1 MQTSLKHLLLSLTL
15 LSSLAEAKKVV
26 LYMDHAT
33 SPMMQQLMHFS
44 EHSQEKDT
52 AFGFAFRRLNI
63 EPKLVAHLPDHYI
76 SPLTELKEIPDKP
89 FREYLSKLQDKYPEG
104 LEVEIH
110 ANLNFSWNTIRDIL
124 RQSKHE
130 NLKSSPINITKLYLY
145 DDGSLEYEQFE
156 KLHNIDLGKELLE
169 QEASLKNFIE
179 DKTIIQLSKDN
190 IYLLNH
196 IYPSFFPTTYIYL
209 RPDYI
214 EQEAFLQPLRDF
226 YQKHNATITST
237 DPKRFS
243 QLTPEQQDFY
253 LKLINTDRAILNDF
267 TDKQPNYVFIG
278 TNQNAFEP
286 ADIQLAAKHQANLLK
301 HYVDPKGKFY
311 VGDNVK
317 VFYKGHPAAKEINQI
332 VMEKVP
338 NVTEIPAHVSFG
350 TLVMLNADI
359 DYVMGMQSTIFLSLS
374 KEQVGEQFFTDKF
387 GKTREELFN
396 APLVKIFQKLNHL
409 PEEKIQ
415 KVEDLPMLVD

>member
-1 MQTSLKHLLLSLTL
+1 MQTSLKHLLLSLAL

-33 SPMMQQLMHFS
+33 SPMMQQLMHFA

-52 AFGFAFRRLNI
+52 AFAFDFNRLEI
-63 EPKLVAHLPDHYI
+63 KPEMLAHLPDVHIAPKSDKVEFNPY
-76 SPLTELKEIPDKP
+76 LQELLK
-89 FREYLSKLQDKYPEG
+89 KYPEG
-104 LEVEIH
+104 LELELH
-110 ANLNFSWNTIRDIL
+110 SNLYLSYSNIKDIITFIS
-124 RQSKHE
+124 QNPNVK
-130 NLKSSPINITKLYLY
+130 INHLYLY
-145 DDGSLEYEQFE
+145 DDGSIEYEQFE
-156 KLHNIDLGKELLE
+156 KIREEPIAERLKEQSRIFGDFVHKQIDP
-169 QEASLKNFIE
+169 QTQSTNY
-179 DKTIIQLSKDN
+179 D
-190 IYLLNH
+190 YLLRH
-196 IYPSFFPTTYIYL
+196 TYPAFFPTTYIYL

-396 APLVKIFQKLNHL
+396 APLVKIFQKLNNL